1 MDGTPQPVTG
11 ERMAEYEIFQFQ
23 LTPAPGRQS
32 QAAFAADLRG
42 QGAASVRAAGGRPLG
57 LFSSQLGW
65 AASELALLVRWD
77 QPGRAD
83 LAGLA
88 AVETVR
94 REALAPAIRPADG
107 DGLKPGGIHVLR
119 WFHVVPGSA
128 EEFVRL
134 SGEGWPD
141 FETRFDAK
149 VFGLFRAPDADGL
162 ARFLLVT
169 RYGDHGEWERSRDP
183 TTAAMQTFMRRQQLT
198 VWTQA
203 ASTLLTPV

>member
-1 MDGTPQPVTG
+1 
-11 ERMAEYEIFQFQ
+11 MADYELFHF
-23 LTPAPGRQS
+23 LLKPAPGRQS
-32 QAAFAADLRG
+32 QAAFAADLKDR
-42 QGAASVRAAGGRPLG
+42 GAASVRAAGGEPLG

-65 AASELALLVRWD
+65 AAGEMALLVRWGD
-77 QPGRAD
+77 RGRAD

-88 AVETVR
+88 AVQSLR
-94 REALAPAIRPADG
+94 REALSPTLRPGDADTVR
-107 DGLKPGGIHVLR
+107 PGGIHVLR
-119 WFHVVPGSA
+119 WFHVEAASA

-134 SGEGWPD
+134 SGEGWSD

-149 VFGLFRAPDADGL
+149 VFGLFRAADAEGL

-183 TTAAMQTFMRRQQLT
+183 STAAMQTFMRRQQLT

-203 ASTLLTPV
+203 ASTLLSAI